1 MPLVYVS
8 SPVGANQFQK
18 TSVLPL
24 HFLFLTP
31 STNTDAMQQLGGLPV
46 GQWYACWTDHQTAGR
61 GRQNRPWLSEPGASL
76 CLSVGGVF
84 SADTPLPS
92 GLSVAIGVAV
102 VNVLQDLGVKA
113 GLKWPNDVVV
123 ADAKVAGILCEATYS
138 GTLQRVVVGVGVNVK
153 PLTSI
158 QNNCAAYSLNTDHA
172 LPITSL
178 TCHGVAIEL
187 NVLAQQLTRAC
198 AHVLQSVLVPM
209 VNEVKNSFSAAS
221 SGAIAKPAEGLR
233 VFLRQA
239 QQLDIWSGQP
249 IYVVDALGK
258 TSEALALGIDE
269 STGGY
274 RVLTSTGEQLLSVGE
289 LRLRKKITKN

>member
-8 SPVGANQFQK
+8 SSVGANEFQK
-18 TSVLPL
+18 KCVVPL
-24 HFLFLTP
+24 HFLCLTP
-31 STNTDAMQQLGGLPV
+31 STNTDAMQQLGGLLV

-61 GRQNRPWLSEPGASL
+61 GRQNRHWLSEPGASV

-102 VNVLQDLGVKA
+102 VNVLQGLGVKA

-123 ADAKVAGILCEATYS
+123 ADAKVAGILCEAAYS
-138 GTLQRVVVGVGVNVK
+138 GTLQRVVVGIGVNVK
-153 PLTSI
+153 PLTSV
-158 QNNCAAYSLNTDHA
+158 QKNCAAYFLNTDHA
-172 LPITSL
+172 LPLTSL
-178 TCHGVAIEL
+178 ACHGVVVEL
-187 NVLAQQLTRAC
+187 DVLAQQLTRAC
-198 AHVLQSVLVPM
+198 AQVLQAVLAPM
-209 VNEVKNSFSAAS
+209 VNQGTNFFSAAA
-221 SGAIAKPAEGLR
+221 SGAISRPAEGLR

-239 QQLDIWSGQP
+239 QQLDTWTGQP

-258 TSEALALGIDE
+258 ISEGLALGIDE

-274 RVLTSTGEQLLSVGE
+274 RILTSTGEQLLLVGD
-289 LRLRKKITKN
+289 LRLRKKTIKN